1 MASTAT
7 PMGARPV
14 GSLVSCAYNAKITH
28 YKINNAYGTSIFY
41 GDFVKWADNNPNTTI
56 QKDTGT
62 TSMTPIGVFLGCFL
76 Y

>member
-1 MASTAT
+1 MASSAT
-7 PMGARPV
+7 PMGARPM

-28 YKINNAYGTSIFY
+28 YKINNGYATDIFY

-56 QKDTGT
+56 QKDRNYFHD
-62 TSMTPIGVFLGCFL
+62 SYWSIFRLFV